1 MKKEAEI
8 LHNYYKPEMQKIYKL
23 IYPELPLSEF
33 CENEK
38 RYKWLKTYLCETN
51 NEISSVEYEI
61 SSVEYE
67 ISSVEFNIFFLLIS
81 LCFILYVQYV
91 FM

>member
-1 MKKEAEI
+1 
-8 LHNYYKPEMQKIYKL
+8 MQKIYKL

-51 NEISSVEYEI
+51 NEISSVEI
-61 SSVEYE
+61 SSVEISNE
-67 ISSVEFNIFFLLIS
+67 ISSVEFNILIIS
-81 LCFILYVQYV
+81 CIFNII
-91 FM
+91 

>member
-1 MKKEAEI
+1 
-8 LHNYYKPEMQKIYKL
+8 MQKIYKL

-51 NEISSVEYEI
+51 E
-61 SSVEYE
+61 
-67 ISSVEFNIFFLLIS
+67 
-81 LCFILYVQYV
+81 
-91 FM
+91 

>member
-1 MKKEAEI
+1 
-8 LHNYYKPEMQKIYKL
+8 MQKIYKL

-51 NEISSVEYEI
+51 EWNFQCGIQYI
-61 SSVEYE
+61 
-67 ISSVEFNIFFLLIS
+67 FLLIS
-81 LCFILYVQYV
+81 LCVIQYVQYV
-91 FM
+91 FMYSMTWTNIEYKN